1 VITLKSKTALTKMAH
16 AGAELSQILRDVEKL
31 LKPGTHTL
39 SIDQWITD
47 EIKRRGLVSLM
58 RGYKGY
64 QHVSCISVNDVIVHG
79 VPNAKTI
86 LKEGDLVKLDVCASY
101 NGYAAD
107 LARPYFVG
115 KADPKAERMVDCA
128 KRALD
133 AGIKA
138 SVVGNRV
145 SDISVA
151 IQEVVEKDGFGI
163 VRIFAGH
170 GIGKRMH
177 EDPEILNYGK
187 PGRGPLLQAG
197 MTFALEPM
205 ITMGSEEVSIDNDK
219 WTART
224 QDGLWAAH
232 VEDTVAVTA
241 SGPQILTR
249 I

>member
-1 VITLKSKTALTKMAH
+1 MITLKSKTAIAKMAH
-16 AGAELSQILRDVEKL
+16 AGAQLAEMLDAVKEH
-31 LKPGTHTL
+31 LKVGADTL
-39 SIDQWITD
+39 SIDRWIGQ
-47 EIKRRGLVSLM
+47 EIQRRGLVSLM
-58 RGYKGY
+58 KGYKGY

-79 VPNAKTI
+79 VPSTTTI
-86 LKEGDLVKLDVCASY
+86 LKDGDLVKIDVCASY

-107 LARPYFVG
+107 LARPYFIG
-115 KADPKAERMVDCA
+115 QANPQAQRMVDCA
-128 KRALD
+128 RRALE
-133 AGIKA
+133 AGVRA
-138 SVVGNRV
+138 SKVGNRV

-187 PGRGPLLQAG
+187 PGKGAVLQPG

-205 ITMGSEEVSIDNDK
+205 ITMGGEDVVIDNDK

-224 QDGLWAAH
+224 QDGSWAAH
-232 VEDTVAVTA
+232 IEDTVAVTA
-241 SGPQILTR
+241 HGPQVLTR
-249 I
+249 